1 MYFVD
6 RKRIEQVLTYM
17 EEVTQFLEVEPLQ
30 TDKKSGLA
38 LERAVAV
45 LIESIIDVGNQLID
59 GFIMRDPGGYED
71 IIDILE
77 DENVIT
83 VQECDELKKIVQL
96 RKTLAYEY
104 TTIDHQHL
112 YQTITEQLT
121 GVKRFPIAVRAYLK
135 NELGV
140 ITAFI
145 PEEQ

>member
-1 MYFVD
+1 
-6 RKRIEQVLTYM
+6 
-17 EEVTQFLEVEPLQ
+17 
-30 TDKKSGLA
+30 
-38 LERAVAV
+38 
-45 LIESIIDVGNQLID
+45 
-59 GFIMRDPGGYED
+59 MRDPGGYED

-135 NELGV
+135 KMN
-140 ITAFI
+140 
-145 PEEQ
+145 